1 MVGPISD
8 EERDAATTKV
18 KLFFTALVGLS
29 AGLVSLQG
37 DPSPA
42 MFLAAIAG
50 GLVFGG
56 LLIWYVFPDTTGL
69 TQRRGRQ

>member
-8 EERDAATTKV
+8 EERDSATRKV

-29 AGLVSLQG
+29 AGLVTLQG
-37 DPSPA
+37 DPSPLV
-42 MFLAAIAG
+42 FLGAVAG

-56 LLIWYVFPDTTGL
+56 LVIWYVFPDTSDL
-69 TQRRGRQ
+69 TRRRGRR